1 MKYSFIVPIY
11 NVEKYLKRCVE
22 SLLAQTFKDFE
33 VILIDDG
40 STDSSGDIADSYGE
54 KYSDVFRVV
63 HQENKGLG
71 GARNTGIEL
80 AGGHYLLMV
89 DSDDYV
95 SPKLLEC
102 ADKYLKDN
110 EDDILIFNFI
120 TEEENGKQKVQYL
133 HADRGY
139 RHISAKE
146 FIAETPAA
154 WNKIY
159 KAKLFKETDLRY
171 PERIYYEDIAM
182 TPCLALYADKIGVID
197 DALYYY
203 IQRHSSIIHTKNT
216 SRIMEIRDAV
226 KCTIEYYKKNNKF
239 DMFRPELEYLTVIH
253 VLCLGVQRVLGSE
266 YDAIKLKKLLDFVM
280 DIFPDYKENI
290 YVQSFIH
297 SSASRKEIKIINAEF
312 GKLHIEYILKS
323 ILKKAY
329 YRLKSVRKGG

>member
-11 NVEKYLKRCVE
+11 NVEKYLTRCME
-22 SLLAQTFKDFE
+22 SLLAQTNRDFE
-33 VILIDDG
+33 IILIDDG
-40 STDSSGDIADSYGE
+40 STDSSGYIADRYGKE
-54 KYSDVFRVV
+54 YPEIFRVV

-80 AGGHYLLMV
+80 AGGNYLLMV

-102 ADKYLKDN
+102 VDKYLENN

-120 TEEENGKQKVQYL
+120 IEEENGKQEVQL
-133 HADRGY
+133 LRPSSGY

-146 FIAETPAA
+146 FIMETPAA

-171 PERIYYEDIAM
+171 PERIYYEDIAL
-182 TPCLALYADKIGVID
+182 TPCLALYTDKIGVID

-226 KCTIEYYKKNNKF
+226 KCTIDYYKKNNKF

-312 GKLHIEYILKS
+312 GKLYIEYILKS
-323 ILKKAY
+323 ILKRAY
-329 YRLKSVRKGG
+329 YGFKSVRKGG